1 MFATSGLS
9 AMILGKNYFN
19 EIALNEDAPAQAFIP
34 QHLSPSLPGTCYSSH
49 DEKQGITVLSCA
61 SNI

>member
-1 MFATSGLS
+1 
-9 AMILGKNYFN
+9 MILGKNYFN